1 MRTAVICSWSLAMTK
16 GFHDRGPMGVDAG
29 SAALAQ
35 RGLTRCRAIGP
46 LQWVIAVGR
55 SMALLSYQAVTL
67 L

>member
-1 MRTAVICSWSLAMTK
+1 MTK

-35 RGLTRCRAIGP
+35 RGLTRCHGIGP
-46 LQWVIAVGR
+46 FQGVITVGR

-67 L
+67 P

>member
-1 MRTAVICSWSLAMTK
+1 MAK

-35 RGLTRCRAIGP
+35 RGLTRCHGIGP
-46 LQWVIAVGR
+46 FQGVITVGR

-67 L
+67 P

>member
-1 MRTAVICSWSLAMTK
+1 MAK

-29 SAALAQ
+29 SADLAQ
-35 RGLTRCRAIGP
+35 RGLTRCHAIGP

-67 L
+67 P